1 MSECPNTHFL
11 NLSETNDIEIL
22 YRVYSN
28 LIDMLKARNYIIDA
42 EDIKGENLSEFKDNF
57 EDINDPDISILQF
70 IAEKKDETKK
80 NEDEIKD
87 NDEETEK
94 IAIFWT
100 DVEKIGVKQI
110 KSYMDFM
117 DENEVNHSIIIMKH
131 SITTFA
137 LRTLEDFNAN
147 FPDKFIEYFEYSEL
161 LINITKHV
169 LVPFHTVL
177 NLSEKT
183 ELIKK
188 YQLKKEAQL
197 PKLHRT
203 DPIARYYGLRKGDVV
218 KVTRPS
224 ATSTTYITYR
234 IVV

>member
-11 NLSETNDIEIL
+11 NLSETSSIEIL
-22 YRVYSN
+22 YRVYTN
-28 LIDMLKARNYIIDA
+28 LIDMLKARNYSIDA
-42 EDIKGENLSEFKDNF
+42 EDIKGENLEEFKDNF

-70 IAEKKDETKK
+70 IAEKELKK
-80 NEDEIKD
+80 G
-87 NDEETEK
+87 DEETEK

-110 KSYMDFM
+110 KSYIDFM

-161 LINITKHV
+161 LINITKHI

-177 NLSEKT
+177 TPDEKSEI
-183 ELIKK
+183 IKK

-197 PKLHRT
+197 PKLYRT

-224 ATSTTYITYR
+224 STSTTYITYR
-234 IVV
+234 IVI